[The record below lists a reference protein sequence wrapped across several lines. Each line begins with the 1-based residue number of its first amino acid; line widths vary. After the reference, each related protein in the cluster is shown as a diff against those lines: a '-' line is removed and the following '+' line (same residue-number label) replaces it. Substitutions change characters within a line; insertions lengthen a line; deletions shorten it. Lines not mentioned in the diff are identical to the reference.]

1 MYKQSL
7 LNIGQ
12 LSRRDI
18 EDLMR
23 LSALLKKAKKEGTE
37 QQYLKGKNIA
47 IIFEKDSTRT
57 RCAFEVAA
65 FDQGANVTYLGPSG
79 SQISKKESIR
89 DTARF
94 LGRIYDGIEYRGY
107 GQDAIEELAGCSG
120 VPVWNGLTDESH
132 PIQFL
137 ADLLTIRE
145 HTEKPLDKVK
155 VCFAGKA
162 DNNVAMSLMAG
173 CAKMGIEYSAAAP
186 PQYFPDGDAVERL
199 KSDGARITITES
211 VGKAVRGVD
220 FIYTDVWL
228 SMGESE
234 NIWAKRIDRLSPYR
248 VTSEVM
254 AMSGNPECKFMHCL
268 PAFHDLET
276 KTARDIHELF
286 GLTEMEVTDE
296 VFEST
301 ASVVFDQAE
310 NRMHTTKAVMVA
322 SLVQPK
328 FY

>member
-107 GQDAIEELAGCSG
+107 GQEVIEELAGCSR

-132 PIQFL
+132 PTQFL
-137 ADLLTIRE
+137 ADLLTMRE
-145 HTEKPLDKVK
+145 QTEKPLDKIK
-155 VCFAGKA
+155 MCFMGKA

-186 PQYFPDGDAVERL
+186 QQYFPDNDIVEQLKKTGGRIAITTSVEEAVH
-199 KSDGARITITES
+199 GA
-211 VGKAVRGVD
+211 D

-234 NIWAKRIDRLSPYR
+234 NIWSKRIDRLADYR
-248 VTSEVM
+248 VTTKVM
-254 AMSGNPECKFMHCL
+254 EMSGNPDCKFMHCL
-268 PAFHDLET
+268 PAFHNLET
-276 KTARDIHELF
+276 KVARDVNELF

-301 ASVVFDQAE
+301 SSVVFEQAE
-310 NRMHTTKAVMVA
+310 NRMHTIKAVMVA